1 MKIREFYL
9 KDKYQAKKNKGRI
22 NQPLFYYNKQAIV
35 TTFCFSQ
42 GNHFLC
48 RAINKIPANNKEVPA
63 KKRPIT
69 ISIQSFIKLIPNRII
84 AAINN
89 NKIVINF
96 CFIRAI

>member
-42 GNHFLC
+42 GIHFYASRSIKYQPTIKKFPQKKDQLQLVANHL
-48 RAINKIPANNKEVPA
+48 
-63 KKRPIT
+63 
-69 ISIQSFIKLIPNRII
+69 
-84 AAINN
+84 
-89 NKIVINF
+89 
-96 CFIRAI
+96 